1 MPSSRGFP
9 DTEIKP
15 GSPALQVDSLLF
27 EPPGGKGPRNSSWL
41 NLGSQGGVL
50 HLSPAVSRG
59 PVP

>member
-27 EPPGGKGPRNSSWL
+27 EPPGGKGPRNSSFL
-41 NLGSQGGVL
+41 SQ
-50 HLSPAVSRG
+50 PW
-59 PVP
+59 VPGRSFTS